1 MEDDLDCGRK
11 RLKRCHNKSIFRQS
25 NTEVQ
30 FSDIPED
37 LLGTILSKLP
47 PKDTVR
53 TSVLSNKWKHIW
65 TVCPKLRFD
74 GTTMC
79 GVGTHHN
86 TQKFIAN
93 VNAILKQ
100 YHDKVVEGLEIKFE
114 FDSTLAQ
121 HLDDWVIFALSSR
134 AKYLAL
140 DLLPAKFGLRPDRYR
155 FPFELFDDESKSRLQ
170 HMQLSFVSFGST
182 CQASGFPNLK
192 KLDLHVVHVNRK
204 DLEDMLS
211 NCFNLEWLS
220 IARCHLG
227 DELKVIH
234 QLPHL
239 LYLNVAH
246 CEISRIE
253 FSALNLQT
261 FVYRGPWIPFY
272 LGCALAL
279 KDATLYFTGK
289 ITLEFAVAT
298 LPTLFPRVQN
308 LILHSSL
315 PLKVSCLLGNNS
327 KFSQLKYLQL
337 KFFVR
342 NEDLG
347 NILSIAS
354 FLRAAPSIEKVRDTC
369 EYSSWFLSYPSLPV
383 FAVCAPSHCSEL
395 IRRLP
400 NPRGAHNYLKNLYIT
415 GFAGCTGQVELLVHI
430 VENAPKLEV
439 LTIDRVNYFGFDE
452 EHERQSRIKALD
464 IAKRHLDGRVS
475 QNTKVFTLNGWCC
488 TAVLS
493 SSTAQNHSSMLEL
506 KPRVPSGE
514 QQVGNADE
522 WSQ

>member
-383 FAVCAPSHCSEL
+383 VIS
-395 IRRLP
+395 
-400 NPRGAHNYLKNLYIT
+400 YT
-415 GFAGCTGQVELLVHI
+415 T
-430 VENAPKLEV
+430 
-439 LTIDRVNYFGFDE
+439 
-452 EHERQSRIKALD
+452 
-464 IAKRHLDGRVS
+464 
-475 QNTKVFTLNGWCC
+475 
-488 TAVLS
+488 
-493 SSTAQNHSSMLEL
+493 
-506 KPRVPSGE
+506 SGHP
-514 QQVGNADE
+514 QCK
-522 WSQ
+522 